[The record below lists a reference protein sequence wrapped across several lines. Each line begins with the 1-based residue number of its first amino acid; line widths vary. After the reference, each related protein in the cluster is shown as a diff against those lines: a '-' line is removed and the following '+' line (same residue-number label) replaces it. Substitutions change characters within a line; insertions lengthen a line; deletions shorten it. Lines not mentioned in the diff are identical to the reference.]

1 MLRIILL
8 ITIMYGAVC
17 TTYAQK
23 RKKKEANS
31 IQKTDVIV
39 IDTVNY
45 RAIGAPMPALDII
58 TKDNVRLTGKDFS
71 KAGNLF
77 VMIFGP
83 ECDHCQ
89 NLTLELE
96 KNIAKFNLTDIVM
109 ICHPSLKEKL
119 EFFNN
124 ITRHHKYSNIYVG
137 IDSAGFIPKTYP
149 YGTLPYINVYDKDRK
164 LIKTFTN
171 EASFKDLEPYVE

>member
-8 ITIMYGAVC
+8 ITIMYGTVC

-23 RKKKEANS
+23 RKRHKVANS
-31 IQKTDVIV
+31 VQKTDVIV
-39 IDTVNY
+39 DTVNY

-58 TKDNVRLTGKDFS
+58 TKDNV
-71 KAGNLF
+71 
-77 VMIFGP
+77 MIFGP

-89 NLTLELE
+89 AMTLELE
-96 KNIAKFNLTDIVM
+96 KNIAKFKKTDIVM

-119 EFFNN
+119 DFFNN
-124 ITRHHKYSNIYVG
+124 ITRHHKYANIYVG

>member
-1 MLRIILL
+1 MQRVILI
-8 ITIMYGAVC
+8 ITIMCGVVC
-17 TTYAQK
+17 ATYAQK
-23 RKKKEANS
+23 RQKKSINS
-31 IQKTDVIV
+31 IQKTDVV
-39 IDTVNY
+39 VDTVNY
-45 RAIGAPMPALDII
+45 KAIGAPMPALDII
-58 TKDNVRLTGKDFS
+58 TKDNIRLTGKDFS

-89 NLTLELE
+89 SLTLELE
-96 KNIAKFNLTDIVM
+96 QNIAKFQKTDIVM

-137 IDSAGFIPKTYP
+137 IDSADFIPKTYP

-164 LIKTFTN
+164 LVKTFTN

>member
-1 MLRIILL
+1 MLRIILI
-8 ITIMYGAVC
+8 ITIMGSAIC

-23 RKKKEANS
+23 RKQQKEKNS
-31 IQKTDVIV
+31 TQKTDVV
-39 IDTVNY
+39 ADTVNY
-45 RAIGAPMPALDII
+45 KAIGSPMPVLDII
-58 TKDNVRLTGKDFS
+58 TKDNIRLTGKDFS
-71 KAGNLF
+71 KEGNLF
-77 VMIFGP
+77 VMIFSP

-89 NLTLELE
+89 SLTLELE
-96 KNIAKFNLTDIVM
+96 KNIAKFNKTDIVM
-109 ICHPSLKEKL
+109 VCYPSQKEQL